1 MKTFYVTAKETVY
14 YGKIVQCENKEVLK
28 KLLQT
33 GDILFDTTDVNDGD
47 DFELLDIEE
56 EGELT

>member
-14 YGKIVQCENKEVLK
+14 YGKIIQCENEEVLR

-33 GDILFDTTDVNDGD
+33 GDILFETTDVNDGE
-47 DFELLDIEE
+47 DFEVLEI
-56 EGELT
+56 GEN